1 MGRHFT
7 LIGGATAGGS
17 EWASVTA
24 IYGGVFIDSRIQE
37 NIINK
42 DENCYRG
49 YSFLIFLKTC
59 KESKIEKTKY

>member
-17 EWASVTA
+17 EWASVTV
-24 IYGGVFIDSRIQE
+24 IYGGVFIDSKIQE
-37 NIINK
+37 NIINE

-49 YSFLIFLKTC
+49 YSFLIFL
-59 KESKIEKTKY
+59 